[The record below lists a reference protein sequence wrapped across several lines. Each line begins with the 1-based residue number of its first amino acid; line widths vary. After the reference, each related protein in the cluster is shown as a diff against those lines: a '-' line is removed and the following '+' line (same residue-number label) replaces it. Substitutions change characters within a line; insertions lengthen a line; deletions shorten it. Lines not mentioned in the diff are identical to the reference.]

1 MYLLKIADDLREDAT
16 LSSECLKTT
25 EKVVGHSFWA
35 LSFMDP
41 TDPAVEVTC
50 LPNKKAEG
58 NNFLPCFVF
67 IVFTASFKISILSGF
82 CFNLMFYSW
91 DYKTKDA

>member
-1 MYLLKIADDLREDAT
+1 M
-16 LSSECLKTT
+16 TT
-25 EKVVGHSFWA
+25 EKVVGHSLWA

-50 LPNKKAEG
+50 LPHKRAEQ

-91 DYKTKDA
+91 DYKTRCLSKTGEEGGLIFLSLEKFAL